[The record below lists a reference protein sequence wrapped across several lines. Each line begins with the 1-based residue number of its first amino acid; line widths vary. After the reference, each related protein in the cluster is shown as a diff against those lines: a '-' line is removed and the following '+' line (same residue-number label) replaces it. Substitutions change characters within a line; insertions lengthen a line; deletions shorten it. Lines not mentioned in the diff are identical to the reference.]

1 MAPDPAGDHLGQQRR
16 GQKER
21 RAHVDVEHH
30 VERLNVL
37 LQCRSGGDR
46 GRVVDQH
53 VDLTGLFGQASHG
66 FDVVQ
71 VGGDELGASTLC
83 LDRRDGLRAS
93 LGVAP
98 GDDHAGAAAGEQLG
112 GFLPYSG
119 GRAGYQHPLV
129 L

>member
-1 MAPDPAGDHLGQQRR
+1 MRR

-21 RAHVDVEHH
+21 RAHVDVEYR
-30 VERLNVL
+30 VERLDVL
-37 LQCRSGGDR
+37 LQCRSETCARR

-53 VDLTGLFGQASHG
+53 IDLTGAFGQASHG

-71 VGGDELGASTLC
+71 VGGDEFGTSTLS

-98 GDDHAGAAAGEQLG
+98 GDDHGGVAAGEQLG
-112 GFLPYSG
+112 GFLSYSG
-119 GRAGYQHPLV
+119 GRAGHQHPLV